1 MYFLNK
7 IMSFLPIFILGII
20 QGITEFL
27 PISSSGHLVVAGKFL
42 DFQHQSLLIDVSLHL
57 GTLGAVL
64 LYFNKET
71 KILLLNTHN
80 IFLKKSDKN
89 ALFTKHILIA
99 TVPVVVIGGI
109 LFLFG
114 IADILRNLQVIAL
127 STILFGVLLYFADRR
142 SNNHITINDLTMKK
156 SFLIGLFQILSII
169 PGTSRAGIVYTG
181 SRFLNLN
188 RIDAAKFS
196 IILSIP
202 VIILSSAIPII
213 QLIKMP
219 TKEYFI
225 LSIVGFFISFIVAYF
240 SIDLLLKWLK
250 SHSMTPF
257 VIYRIIFGS
266 LLLYI
271 TLQ

>member
-1 MYFLNK
+1 
-7 IMSFLPIFILGII
+7 MSFLPIFILGLI

-27 PISSSGHLVVAGKFL
+27 PISSSGHLLVVGKFL
-42 DFQHQSLLIDVSLHL
+42 DFKQQSLLIDVSLHL

-64 LYFNKET
+64 VYFSKES
-71 KILLLNTHN
+71 KILLLNAHN
-80 IFLKKSDKN
+80 VFTDKSDEN
-89 ALFTKHILIA
+89 TLFTKHILVA
-99 TVPVVVIGGI
+99 TVPISIVGGL

-114 IADILRNLQVIAL
+114 IAEILRNLQIIAL
-127 STILFGVLLYFADRR
+127 ATILFGVLLYFADTK
-142 SNNHITINDLTMKK
+142 SNDYVSIRELTVRK
-156 SFLIGLFQILSII
+156 SFLIGIFQTLSII

-196 IILSIP
+196 MILSIP

-213 QLIKMP
+213 QLVKTP
-219 TKEYFI
+219 TQENFI
-225 LSIVGFFISFIVAYF
+225 LSITGFVISFIIAYF

-266 LLLYI
+266 ALLYI
-271 TLQ
+271 TL

>member
-1 MYFLNK
+1 MYFLYK
-7 IMSFLPIFILGII
+7 IMSFLPIFILGLI

-27 PISSSGHLVVAGKFL
+27 PISSSGHLLVTGKFL
-42 DFQHQSLLIDVSLHL
+42 DFKQQSLLIDVSLHL

-64 LYFNKET
+64 LYFSKES
-71 KILLLNTHN
+71 KILLLNAHSVFTN
-80 IFLKKSDKN
+80 RSDKN
-89 ALFTKHILIA
+89 TLFTRHILFA
-99 TVPVVVIGGI
+99 TAPIVIVGGL
-109 LFLFG
+109 LFVFG

-127 STILFGVLLYFADRR
+127 ATILFGVLLYFADIK
-142 SNNHITINDLTMKK
+142 SNDHIAIKELTVQK
-156 SFLIGLFQILSII
+156 SFLIGMFQILSII

-188 RIDAAKFS
+188 RIEAARFS
-196 IILSIP
+196 MILSIP

-213 QLIKMP
+213 QLVKTP
-219 TKEYFI
+219 TQENFI
-225 LSIVGFFISFIVAYF
+225 LSVVGFVVSFVVAYF

-266 LLLYI
+266 VLLYI
-271 TLQ
+271 TL

>member
-7 IMSFLPIFILGII
+7 IMSFLPIFILSFI

-27 PISSSGHLVVAGKFL
+27 PISSSGHLLAIGQFL
-42 DFQHQSLLIDVSLHL
+42 NFQQQSLLIDVSLHL

-64 LYFNKET
+64 FYFSKET
-71 KILLLNTHN
+71 KILLLNAHG
-80 IFLKKSDKN
+80 IFSNKTDEQI
-89 ALFTKHILIA
+89 FTKHITLAAI
-99 TVPVVVIGGI
+99 PIVIVGGL
-109 LFLFG
+109 LFLLG
-114 IADILRNLQVIAL
+114 IADILRNLQMIAL
-127 STILFGVLLYFADRR
+127 STIIFGILLFFADTE
-142 SNNHITINDLTMKK
+142 SKKNLTIKDLTVQK
-156 SFLIGLFQILSII
+156 SLIIGLFQVLSVI

-188 RIDAAKFS
+188 RIEAARFS
-196 IILSIP
+196 MILSIP
-202 VIILSSAIPII
+202 VIIISSAIPII
-213 QLIKMP
+213 ELIKTP
-219 TKEYFI
+219 TTENFMLSAIGFI
-225 LSIVGFFISFIVAYF
+225 VSFIVAYF

-266 LLLYI
+266 ILLYI